1 MQQCFL
7 FPVMH
12 PIIPNM
18 AEEPSEAS
26 VSSISIE
33 DDVEPS
39 VTLEKDKT
47 ILGYLGIFRKF
58 LGYLEIFGG
67 IFREKTG
74 YFRID

>member
-1 MQQCFL
+1 
-7 FPVMH
+7 MH

-39 VTLEKDKT
+39 VTLEKDKK

-67 IFREKTG
+67 IFRGKTG
-74 YFRID
+74 NFPIDF